1 MELEVELKQTIIG
14 TTSRSQ
20 IAAAAA
26 AAHHVTMDTACRL
39 NYLRYYEPQMSAGSR
54 LSNRIAF
61 CLVK

>member
-26 AAHHVTMDTACRL
+26 AHHVTMDTACRL
-39 NYLRYYEPQMSAGSR
+39 KYLRFYEPQMSAGSR

>member
-26 AAHHVTMDTACRL
+26 RHVTMDTACRL
-39 NYLRYYEPQMSAGSR
+39 NYLRFYEPQMSAGSR